1 MNESLQIRKAGNMI
15 STSVLSRIDPVDFV
29 DTFCCRITA
38 ERDIRPADVLIT
50 MFTNYPQWVEALMKL
65 RNCLVEPFGLKGGKG
80 PEVAEYHKIISD
92 FAIAHPDMTREDI
105 NKLYCNLAREYGKAV
120 NDQDIQELYSWVDI
134 THLFMQPCYYLGYG
148 TSAFTSLDLFA
159 LAGEDREAA
168 VDKYLEL
175 TAVSAETPYCEAV
188 QKVGLRDIFEKGVP
202 GEILKEV
209 NNRLKKDYEQ

>member
-1 MNESLQIRKAGNMI
+1 M
-15 STSVLSRIDPVDFV
+15 
-29 DTFCCRITA
+29 
-38 ERDIRPADVLIT
+38 
-50 MFTNYPQWVEALMKL
+50 
-65 RNCLVEPFGLKGGKG
+65 
-80 PEVAEYHKIISD
+80 
-92 FAIAHPDMTREDI
+92 
-105 NKLYCNLAREYGKAV
+105 AV
-120 NDQDIQELYSWVDI
+120 NGQDIQELYSWVDI
-134 THLFMQPCYYLGYG
+134 PHLFMQPCYYLGYG

-175 TAVSAETPYCEAV
+175 TAVSTETPYCEAV